1 VIASEPSCDAM
12 IEVNVRLLGEE
23 LRTTLDGGAELELSL
38 VLLMF
43 LLLLLAI
50 VVTGLG
56 GGYRP

>member
-1 VIASEPSCDAM
+1 MASEPNCDAI
-12 IEVNVRLLGEE
+12 IEVKVRLLGEE
-23 LRTTLDGGAELELSL
+23 LLTMLDGGTELELSL
-38 VLLMF
+38 LLTF